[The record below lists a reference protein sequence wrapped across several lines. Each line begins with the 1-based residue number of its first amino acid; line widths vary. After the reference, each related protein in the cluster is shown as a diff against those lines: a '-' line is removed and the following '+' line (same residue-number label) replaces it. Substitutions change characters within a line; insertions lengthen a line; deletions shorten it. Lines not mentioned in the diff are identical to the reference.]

1 MFTLQSWPGL
11 AITLAAA
18 VVAAIAV
25 AYVVTLAISAF
36 AKRDAWARQLAHRG
50 RRPFRILL
58 IDIAVWVA
66 LVLAMPHDVR
76 HDWGGAVHHVLL
88 VTTIAAGV
96 WFATAM
102 VMYLEDIGVSR
113 YRVDV
118 PDNVYARR
126 VRTQVVIIRRLTGAA
141 GVVVALGA
149 ILLTFPGAQ
158 AAGASLLA
166 SAGVISVIAG
176 VAAQATLGNVFAGM
190 QLAFSGAIRLDDVVV
205 VEQQWGK
212 IEEITLTYVVVHVWD
227 DRRLV
232 LPSSYFTTTPFENWT
247 RTTSEL
253 LGSVEFDLDWRVTP
267 AEMRKELAALL
278 ARTDLWDGRVGVLQL
293 TDAVGGYVRV
303 RVLVTAKDAP
313 TLFDL
318 RCYVREG
325 LIAWLHRS
333 STASIPRTRVQ
344 MVGGDERLPREPKR
358 QDADAEGLFSGSS
371 RGQARATQFTDTIP
385 VQRGTTVVDAGAA
398 GTADADAPDP
408 TAGSG
413 A

>member
-1 MFTLQSWPGL
+1 MFSLESWPGL
-11 AITLAAA
+11 AITCAAA
-18 VVAAIAV
+18 VVAALAV
-25 AYVVTLAISAF
+25 AYVVTATVGAF
-36 AKRDAWARQLAHRG
+36 ARKDAWARQLAHRG

-58 IDIAVWVA
+58 IDIAVWIA
-66 LVLAMPHDVR
+66 FELAMPAEFR
-76 HDWGGAVHHVLL
+76 RDWGGAVHHVLL
-88 VTTIAAGV
+88 ISTIATGV
-96 WFATAM
+96 WFVTAM
-102 VMYLEDIGVSR
+102 VMYLEDIGISR

-118 PDNVYARR
+118 PNNAYARR
-126 VRTQVVIIRRLTGAA
+126 VRTQGVIIRRLTGAA
-141 GVVVALGA
+141 GVVIALGA

-176 VAAQATLGNVFAGM
+176 VAAQSALGNVFAGM

-205 VEQQWGK
+205 VEGQWGK
-212 IEEITLTYVVVHVWD
+212 IEEITLTYVVVRAWD

-232 LPSSYFTTTPFENWT
+232 LPSNYFTSTPFENWT
-247 RTTSEL
+247 RKTSEL
-253 LGSVEFDLDWRVTP
+253 VGAVEFDLDWRVTP
-267 AEMRKELAALL
+267 AEMRKELAVLL
-278 ARTDLWDGRVGVLQL
+278 GRTELWDGRVGVLQV

-344 MVGGDERLPREPKR
+344 MVGGDDRLPREPR
-358 QDADAEGLFSGSS
+358 RRDADAEGLFSGSS
-371 RGQARATQFTDTIP
+371 RAQERATQFTDAIP
-385 VQRGTTVVDAGAA
+385 VQHGMTVVDAASTDDESAA
-398 GTADADAPDP
+398 RPVQ
-408 TAGSG
+408 
-413 A
+413 